1 MTFLSLLQNTIL
13 KPHNDR
19 HVYHT
24 INFVPT
30 QCLSSP
36 YPKGSGDEGENVLE
50 GFLVSVVSVIN
61 SFQVFQWFLDFR
73 SFWVLVGSLVT
84 GVLEM
89 LLFFLKPSPL

>member
-1 MTFLSLLQNTIL
+1 MIVMFTIL
-13 KPHNDR
+13 STLFQPSVFHPP
-19 HVYHT
+19 
-24 INFVPT
+24 I
-30 QCLSSP
+30 
-36 YPKGSGDEGENVLE
+36 PKEVEMKVRTFLE

-89 LLFFLKPSPL
+89 LLLFLKPSPL